1 MIVLVPV
8 NEDQASVC
16 PSFGRAPYFYI
27 ADSCGGD
34 GNIVENPAANSEGG
48 AGVRAAQAV
57 IDLKVQAV
65 VTPRLG
71 ENAANVLRAAGIGL
85 FRPESGDALTN
96 VGAMLAGTLEPLTA
110 IHPGF
115 HAEEQ
120 V

>member
-8 NEDQASVC
+8 NEDRQSVC

-27 ADSCGGD
+27 ADSCGE
-34 GNIVENPAANSEGG
+34 NPTIAENPAANSESG
-48 AGVRAAQAV
+48 AGVRAAQAA
-57 IDLKVQAV
+57 IDLHAEVV

-71 ENAANVLRAAGIGL
+71 ENAANVLKAAGIGL
-85 FRPESGDALTN
+85 FRPESDDARTN

-115 HAEEQ
+115 HAGNDA
-120 V
+120 